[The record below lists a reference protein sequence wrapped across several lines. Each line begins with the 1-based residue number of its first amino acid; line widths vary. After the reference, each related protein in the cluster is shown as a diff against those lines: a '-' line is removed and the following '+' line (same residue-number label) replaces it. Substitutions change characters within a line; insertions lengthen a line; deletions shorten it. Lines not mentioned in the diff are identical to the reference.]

1 MISLIQAAGQ
11 GSFMPHGMCYLWE
24 PDLLWLH
31 VVSDVLTGAAYY
43 AIPPALVVLVVRGRK
58 AVPEGA
64 DYVARALPHEWMFLA
79 FGLFIVACGTT
90 HFFAAWNVWNA
101 DYWASGAVKAVT
113 AVASI
118 ATASALPPLIP
129 RALHLVRSARESEI
143 HRAHLE
149 DANEEL
155 RGVRDALQ
163 VELESAS
170 EDIRELADEVSR
182 RRRDMQQALE
192 EARSARDEAAA
203 ASQAKSEFLAIMSHE
218 LRTPLNGILG
228 YADLLENEVRGP
240 LTEGQRD
247 QVERVRFGASH
258 LHGLI
263 DDILVFVRSEGG
275 AEADRRDPVAVRELV
290 DEVTGLLR
298 PETERKGIVLDV
310 EAEDGHVRSHQD
322 WLRRILTNLVSNAVK
337 FTETGGVTVR
347 ASVREDVFRVE
358 VSDTGPGID
367 VDHLER
373 VFDTFWQVDQ
383 SPTRRAGG
391 TGLGLSIAR
400 RLARQLGG
408 DILLESEP
416 GVGSRFVLEVPAH
429 ME

>member
-1 MISLIQAAGQ
+1 MLEHQRDELERTQGFLKMRSRELEQASQ
-11 GSFMPHGMCYLWE
+11 YK
-24 PDLLWLH
+24 
-31 VVSDVLTGAAYY
+31 SD
-43 AIPPALVVLVVRGRK
+43 
-58 AVPEGA
+58 
-64 DYVARALPHEWMFLA
+64 FLA
-79 FGLFIVACGTT
+79 
-90 HFFAAWNVWNA
+90 N
-101 DYWASGAVKAVT
+101 
-113 AVASI
+113 
-118 ATASALPPLIP
+118 
-129 RALHLVRSARESEI
+129 
-143 HRAHLE
+143 
-149 DANEEL
+149 
-155 RGVRDALQ
+155 
-163 VELESAS
+163 
-170 EDIRELADEVSR
+170 
-182 RRRDMQQALE
+182 
-192 EARSARDEAAA
+192 
-203 ASQAKSEFLAIMSHE
+203 MSHE

-228 YADLLENEVRGP
+228 YADLLENEVKGP

-247 QVERVRFGASH
+247 QVERVRIGASH

-298 PETERKGIVLDV
+298 PEAERKGILLDV

-322 WLRRILTNLVSNAVK
+322 WLRRILTNLLSNAVK

-347 ASVREDVFRVE
+347 ASVREDMFRVE
-358 VSDTGPGID
+358 VSDTGPGIEA
-367 VDHLER
+367 DHLER

-383 SPTRRAGG
+383 SRTRRAGG